1 MARFAGSL
9 ILLALAALAS
19 GCSESV
25 PAPATVVAD
34 AAGALDTSADTSGDS
49 SADGS
54 AEFDADAGQAAEVDA
69 QADAVADTA
78 ADGVADA
85 TADNVAA
92 CPYTCALDCVCKKD
106 HKGCDVA
113 ECEAGDCAA
122 ILSKI
127 DKLKPKLQACA
138 AATGCEEFEYPICGS
153 AGCFQM
159 PVGKG
164 ADLSE
169 LNNLAGAAQA
179 AKCSQFTC
187 GCGPAS
193 PSYCLGGSC
202 RQCPP
207 DCDAGTCDDKAAAI
221 AQFVGAS
228 RWCASDKD
236 CIVHATGLCPFAGM
250 PCGGVALSQYAKVSQ
265 LDALLS
271 ATAVPCNVAMCKC
284 AVPGPASCVA
294 GKCTVQ

>member
-1 MARFAGSL
+1 MRRFAGSL
-9 ILLALAALAS
+9 TLLALAALAS
-19 GCSESV
+19 SCSESV
-25 PAPATVVAD
+25 PAPATVAAD
-34 AAGALDTSADTSGDS
+34 ATDATAGIDTS
-49 SADGS
+49 
-54 AEFDADAGQAAEVDA
+54 
-69 QADAVADTA
+69 ADAVADTSADGLADTA
-78 ADGVADA
+78 ADSA
-85 TADNVAA
+85 AA

-113 ECEAGDCAA
+113 ECEAGDCVA

-228 RWCASDKD
+228 SWCASDKD

-271 ATAVPCNVAMCKC
+271 ATAVPCNIAMCKC

-294 GKCTVQ
+294 GKCMVQ